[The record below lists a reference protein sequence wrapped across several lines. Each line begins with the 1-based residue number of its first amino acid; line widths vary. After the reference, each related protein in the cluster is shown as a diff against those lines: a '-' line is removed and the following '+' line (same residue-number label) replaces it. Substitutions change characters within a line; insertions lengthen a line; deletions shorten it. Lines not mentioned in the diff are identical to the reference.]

1 VCGGA
6 ALATAAARHLCR
18 QLKEGSMDYESIPFG
33 IKMSVFVSAILI
45 LTYAVAAI
53 APQSDEDAGVKIE
66 YAALSY

>member
-6 ALATAAARHLCR
+6 ALATAAAPHSCR

-33 IKMSVFVSAILI
+33 IKMSVFLGAILI
-45 LTYAVAAI
+45 LTYAVTAI

-66 YAALSY
+66 YAALPY